1 MKPLKTHEKKAIP
14 LEALPTNTISDQ
26 KPNNSIACIDS

>member
-14 LEALPTNTISDQ
+14 LEALPTNTTSDQ
-26 KPNNSIACIDS
+26 KPKNDSLYR